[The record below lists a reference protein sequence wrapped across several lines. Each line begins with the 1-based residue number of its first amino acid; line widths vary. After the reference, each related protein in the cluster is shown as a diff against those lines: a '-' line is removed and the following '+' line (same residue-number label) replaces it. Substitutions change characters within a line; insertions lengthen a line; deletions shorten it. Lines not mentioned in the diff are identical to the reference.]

1 MSGIH
6 ITKDRLI
13 EMRIK
18 VKLIQVIEL
27 GWIYKDQTERKR
39 YLIIINDQFRFE
51 TERITSDSLKEGLLD
66 GVLYGKLIDGTNF
79 TNQIQRLELKKMGS
93 GLELSKLIYES
104 RTQRRDIERYLFF
117 CLNFSL

>member
-79 TNQIQRLELKKMGS
+79 TNQIQRLELKKNGQWAR
-93 GLELSKLIYES
+93 I
-104 RTQRRDIERYLFF
+104 I
-117 CLNFSL
+117 

>member
-27 GWIYKDQTERKR
+27 GWIYKDQTEYQTERKR

-79 TNQIQRLELKKMGS
+79 TNQIQRLELKKNGQWAR
-93 GLELSKLIYES
+93 I
-104 RTQRRDIERYLFF
+104 I
-117 CLNFSL
+117 